1 MPASAFPCLCVTVTQ
16 DSGCLGV
23 AGALVVCLG
32 LAGALVVCLGLTGAL
47 MVYLGLAG
55 ALVVCLGLAGV
66 GTYLGTPSSGQDK
79 EQAPYF
85 PDLVL
90 YLPVV
95 PGGASTPHQPFPPI
109 PVPLQCL

>member
-1 MPASAFPCLCVTVTQ
+1 M
-16 DSGCLGV
+16 

-90 YLPVV
+90 YLYLPVA